1 MEVKLMD
8 RYSWNSSKKPKGQGA
23 EYGSSTRID
32 NHVKTRVGYLK
43 GFFRV
48 HQKHWT
54 GENIII
60 NYNKIKRFRTEAL
73 AKKRAAHLW
82 AESEVSDGRF
92 K

>member
-1 MEVKLMD
+1 MELIKETERTGCGV
-8 RYSWNSSKKPKGQGA
+8 W
-23 EYGSSTRID
+23 EFTRID